1 MGSTHTNINMNNL
14 DYMRHISY
22 PKFKNHYDE
31 KTLKWIEK
39 QIENHE
45 NKNFIATEKLHGSNF
60 SIYTNGKTIKCARR
74 NGFLEENE
82 NFHQAQN
89 IAEKVKDKI
98 FALYKYVR
106 ENVDYTFETEEDFV
120 LILFGEVTG
129 ERVQLGISY
138 GENAVRFFDILIY
151 KESAMKFMDYSEFKM
166 VCDKFELETVP
177 VLAEGSLEEL
187 LKMNPE
193 FDSKILGTDNNTAE
207 GMVLKFWHE
216 KEFLAGEDRDR
227 IMLKFKCKKFDEI
240 QNAPKVKNNAV
251 MDDADMEFLSN
262 EFGICLTFSR
272 LQAVK
277 SKLNSKQAKNRQVM
291 TEKMYEDVLD
301 DMAEE
306 SKEKLVTNEVLV
318 KKGTSMVS
326 KFVADNIKILNF
338 SNEEYKV
345 YQGKI
350 EMIQQFGMA
359 DFEKYHGGDVNVGS
373 LRTAILKFLNLD
385 SISKNV
391 TNALMPAVLQK
402 AKEF

>member
-1 MGSTHTNINMNNL
+1 MNNL
-14 DYMRHISY
+14 DNMRHISY

-89 IAEKVKDKI
+89 IAEKMKDKI

-207 GMVLKFWHE
+207 GMVLKFWSE
-216 KEFLAGEDRDR
+216 KEFLPGEDRDR

-240 QNAPKVKNNAV
+240 QNAPKVKKNLLV
-251 MDDADMEFLSN
+251 DDADLEFLSN
-262 EFGICLTFSR
+262 EFEIMLTFSR

-277 SKLNSKQAKNRQVM
+277 SKLNTKQAKNRGVM
-291 TEKMYEDVLD
+291 VEKMYEDVIE
-301 DMAEE
+301 DMVEE
-306 SKEKLVTNEVLV
+306 SKEKLVSNEALV
-318 KKGTSMVS
+318 KKGTSLVS
-326 KFVADNIKILNF
+326 KYVADNIKILNF
-338 SNEEYKV
+338 TNEEYKI
-345 YQGKI
+345 YQNLIGMVQKF
-350 EMIQQFGMA
+350 EMS
-359 DFEKYHGGDVNVGS
+359 DFEEFQGGNVNVGS
-373 LRTAILKFLNLD
+373 LRSGILKYLD
-385 SISKNV
+385 LTGISKNV

-402 AKEF
+402 AKEIIETLK